1 MYYIGTL
8 NCIKPLMYKKLLSFR
23 LTINRIH
30 DNLSPVRGISV
41 GELIEPPIIVSPDEP
56 LSKIISALIE
66 TDSYDVFIELSD
78 RTAALSIRDI
88 MGAKDIKTTKPSLV
102 GKIIPELHKESLVGE
117 AARIMSHYRLRTLP
131 IVHNGKI
138 QGQVSAKRIV
148 DLINKQLVENKIRI
162 NASNIMTGDP
172 IVIDSRKT
180 VSAAKSLMK
189 RRRIDHLPVVDNSR
203 LVGIITSSDIMKL
216 ISPSERIGKKS
227 IGVNDAEDR
236 LSIEVS
242 GLANDD
248 VITANVDD
256 TLVSVCDKMTRAGS
270 SYCIITVWDEIQ
282 GILTYRD
289 IVAMLGEQ
297 LEEDIPMFIVGL
309 PDEPFDAEL
318 AKSKFANIT
327 KFMRKIHPDIE
338 QARCHI
344 KLRKI
349 SGSRKRYEIDVH
361 IRSTHGNIS
370 YTNVGWDLAKLFDE
384 MNQALKKRI
393 ANKNKKNL

>member
-30 DNLSPVRGISV
+30 DNLSLVRGISV

-56 LSKIISALIE
+56 LSKIISTLIE

-216 ISPSERIGKKS
+216 MSPSERIGKKS

-282 GILTYRD
+282 GIITYRD